1 MQEVTILDKNFE
13 VMISRKQIENRVKEI
28 ASQLNA
34 EYKNKNPVFIG
45 VLNGAFLFMAD
56 LFRNIETPCEVSFIR
71 VSSYSGT
78 TSTGTMKQVVGLSGN
93 LKGRHII
100 LIEDIV
106 DTGATLTF
114 LMKEL
119 SQHQPASVKL
129 VTLLFKPAALQK
141 PVKVDYCGFE
151 IDPEFVVGYGLDYD
165 GYGRNLQD
173 IYVLKKS

>member
-106 DTGATLTF
+106 DTGETLTF

-119 SQHQPASVKL
+119 SQHQPAPVKL
-129 VTLLFKPAALQK
+129 VTLLFKPAALQN
-141 PVKVDYCGFE
+141 
-151 IDPEFVVGYGLDYD
+151 
-165 GYGRNLQD
+165 R
-173 IYVLKKS
+173 

>member
-1 MQEVTILDKNFE
+1 MQQVTILDKTFE

-28 ASQLNA
+28 ASQLNG
-34 EYKNKNPVFIG
+34 EYKDKNPVFIG

-78 TSTGTMKQVVGLSGN
+78 SSTGTMKQVIGLSAN
-93 LKGRHII
+93 LKNRHII

-106 DTGATLTF
+106 DTGETVTF

-119 SQHQPASVKL
+119 AQHQPASVKL
-129 VTLLFKPAALQK
+129 VTLLFKPAALKK
-141 PVKVDYCGFE
+141 PVTVDYSGFE
-151 IDPEFVVGYGLDYD
+151 IEPEFVVGYGLDYD